1 MRIGANYLVDKSCE
15 FVVWAP
21 FLENVELNIVE
32 AQHAAPLQIS
42 MEKDNSGYWKT
53 VVDNVSPGA
62 LYLYRLEDERE
73 RPDPASY
80 FQPQGVHGPSQVIGH
95 ESFIWQDEFWKGIGL
110 SEMII
115 YEMHVGTFTRGGTF
129 DAIISRLDEILDL
142 GVNAIELMPVAQFP
156 GERNWGYDGVHPF
169 AVQNSYGGPGGLKRL
184 VNECHKKGIAVILD
198 VVYNHLGPEGNY
210 LRDFAPYFTDK
221 YKTPWGK
228 AINFDDPYS
237 DDVRNFFIE
246 NALYWFRK
254 FHIDALRLDA
264 VHAILDM
271 SAKPFLEELAER
283 VEGFSR
289 EVRREFYL
297 VAESNLNDT
306 KMIER
311 RELGGYGIDAQWCDD
326 FHHSLRVLLS
336 GDNEG
341 YYTDF
346 GTVENL
352 VKSVREGFVYS
363 GQYSKYR
370 KRSYGNSSK
379 HIPADQFIVFSQNHD
394 QIGNRM
400 LGERLSQLIPFEGLK
415 LAAGVVLLST
425 YIPLLFMG
433 EEYGEES
440 PFLYF
445 VSHSDSD
452 LIEAVRRGRKE
463 EFRSFNWK
471 GEPPDPQSVETFIQS
486 KIGWEKRNEGKHKI
500 LLDFYKKLIELRKKI
515 PALSNLSKE
524 KLNVWG
530 LEKERVIF
538 MRRWNDECES
548 HVFSILNFNKSDIT
562 LKTFFPQGRWR
573 KVLDSSNKVW
583 DGPGDLALD
592 TVDSCEEL
600 TTRGISMLLYER
612 EKA

>member
-1 MRIGANYLVDKSCE
+1 MKIGAIFLEDGRCR
-15 FVVWAP
+15 FIVWAP
-21 FLENVELNIVE
+21 LLKKVELRIFPRSG
-32 AQHAAPLQIS
+32 ARHDSPLLVP
-42 MEKDNSGYWKT
+42 MEKDGLGYWKA
-53 VVDNVSPGA
+53 VVDDA
-62 LYLYRLEDERE
+62 LPDRHYLYRLDGEKE

-80 FQPQGVHGPSQVIGH
+80 SQPDGVHNPSQVIDH
-95 ESFIWQDEFWKGIGL
+95 SSFKWGDENWKGIPL
-110 SEMII
+110 SEMIM
-115 YEMHVGTFTRGGTF
+115 YELHVGTFTEEGTF
-129 DAIISRLDEILDL
+129 DALIPRLDELLDL
-142 GVNAIELMPVAQFP
+142 GINTIELMPVAQFP

-169 AVQNSYGGPGGLKRL
+169 AVQNSYGGPSGLKRL

-221 YKTPWGK
+221 YKTPWGE

-283 VEGFSR
+283 VEDFSR
-289 EVRREFYL
+289 EVGREFYL

-306 KMIER
+306 KIIER

-352 VKSVREGFVYS
+352 AKSLREGFVYS

-379 HIPADQFIVFSQNHD
+379 HIPAGQFIVFSQNHD
-394 QIGNRM
+394 
-400 LGERLSQLIPFEGLK
+400 
-415 LAAGVVLLST
+415 
-425 YIPLLFMG
+425 
-433 EEYGEES
+433 
-440 PFLYF
+440 
-445 VSHSDSD
+445 
-452 LIEAVRRGRKE
+452 
-463 EFRSFNWK
+463 RS
-471 GEPPDPQSVETFIQS
+471 
-486 KIGWEKRNEGKHKI
+486 
-500 LLDFYKKLIELRKKI
+500 
-515 PALSNLSKE
+515 
-524 KLNVWG
+524 
-530 LEKERVIF
+530 
-538 MRRWNDECES
+538 
-548 HVFSILNFNKSDIT
+548 
-562 LKTFFPQGRWR
+562 
-573 KVLDSSNKVW
+573 
-583 DGPGDLALD
+583 
-592 TVDSCEEL
+592 
-600 TTRGISMLLYER
+600 
-612 EKA
+612 